1 MSVFYLVVRG
11 ERLEVATW
19 KRIATNHAA
28 ALGLAADCAQ
38 WKITDGGELLIAIF
52 GHPQHRCGTR
62 GGVIPTVLDKDDSG
76 IVELQANEARPGT
89 TTSVLFSPITGNV
102 RIRVPLASPDQAY
115 RWRGPAASL
124 FTNDLRL
131 AVARQRLVLDP
142 HGVYA
147 LLQYG
152 AIPAPF
158 TLFRGVERI
167 LPGHEACLD
176 STLLTR
182 LPQAGPLPVASASDE
197 TEAALLTRIDD
208 VLLGTRR
215 PSAIFFSGGVDSSL
229 LASRIAAAGLRDVPL
244 LNYAF
249 GPDDPEAAHAGRM
262 AAHLGMPIERIQPA
276 SEKAVDIL
284 ARAALEYSYP
294 FGDYSSLPTN
304 LLVRA
309 TTARL
314 PRGSEVVDGT
324 GADGVF
330 AVGHTRQD
338 VIRSRYEPLG
348 SLTPWIGQL
357 AGRLH
362 AWSGLTASDG
372 RIAAAARLI
381 RCVTTMPPL
390 LAAVIAQNSLQ
401 DECFYATSEVRASV
415 NDALMHMVA
424 SLTPSTSLAD
434 KATTLDVTLVC
445 GGIFAAKDFDPL
457 RHRGVDAVYPF
468 LHPEVLGPSLALPWN
483 TRCAGG
489 QPKGLLKRALTRHV
503 PADLVFRK
511 KSGFRPRVHSAFS
524 DIDMRD
530 FVQDC
535 ALRRDSSLC
544 EFLNWDPVEHL
555 FSRAFDAKPIHTK
568 AYNLLWALAF
578 VGSWIDGLARLYTGP
593 RGDSHGPAWSTP
605 NDAGHC
611 GWADRCA

>member
-1 MSVFYLVVRG
+1 VSVFYLVVRG

-19 KRIATNHAA
+19 KRVATKYAA
-28 ALGLAADCAQ
+28 ALDLAAGCAQ
-38 WKITDGGELLIAIF
+38 WRIADGGELLIAIF
-52 GHPQHRCGTR
+52 GHPRHSGGTR
-62 GGVIPTVLDKDDSG
+62 GGIISTVLDKEDSG

-89 TTSVLFSPITGNV
+89 ATSVLVNPITGSV
-102 RIRVPLASPDQAY
+102 RLRVPFASPDQAY

-131 AVARQRLVLDP
+131 ATARQRLLLDP

-176 STLLTR
+176 SALLTR
-182 LPQAGPLPVASASDE
+182 LPQPGPLPVASASDE

-229 LASRIAAAGLRDVPL
+229 LAARIAAAGLRDVPL

-249 GPDDPEAAHAGRM
+249 GPDDPEAAHARRV

-276 SEKAVDIL
+276 SEKPVDVL
-284 ARAALEYSYP
+284 SRATLEYSYP

-330 AVGHTRQD
+330 AVGRKAQD
-338 VIRSRYEPLG
+338 VIRSQYEPLG
-348 SLTPWIGQL
+348 SLAPWIGQL
-357 AGRLH
+357 AARFH

-381 RCVTTMPPL
+381 RRVTMMPPL

-401 DECFYATSEVRASV
+401 DECFYATDEVRTAV

-434 KATTLDVTLVC
+434 EATTLDVTLVC

-457 RHRGVDAVYPF
+457 RHRGIDAVYPF
-468 LHPEVLGPSLALPWN
+468 LHPDVLGPSLALPWS

-489 QPKGLLKRALTRHV
+489 QPKALLKRALTRHV

-511 KSGFRPRVHSAFS
+511 KSGFRPRVESAFS
-524 DIDMRD
+524 EVDMRD
-530 FVQDC
+530 FVRDC
-535 ALRRDSSLC
+535 AFRRDSPLR
-544 EFLNWDPVEHL
+544 EFLNLDPVEHL

-568 AYNLLWALAF
+568 AYNLLWAVAF
-578 VGSWIDGLARLYTGP
+578 VGGWIDGLTRLT
-593 RGDSHGPAWSTP
+593 RVQEET
-605 NDAGHC
+605 AG
-611 GWADRCA
+611 GRAA